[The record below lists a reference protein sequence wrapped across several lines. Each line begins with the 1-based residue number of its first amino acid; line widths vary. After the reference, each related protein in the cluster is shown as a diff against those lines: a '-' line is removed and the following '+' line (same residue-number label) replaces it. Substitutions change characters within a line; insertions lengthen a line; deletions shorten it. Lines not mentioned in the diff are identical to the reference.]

1 MSCVCKW
8 TIYSL
13 YRIFTRRNGSTA
25 KHEHLKSVNSDPA
38 SFIWLS
44 ILENANM
51 LRNTTQQQAAIKMI
65 SVPFDLD
72 WGGIREL
79 NSNGTAWD
87 SFKIKCRSCS
97 RLWLGWA
104 ENQWCVSIHL
114 CEGACGGFLS
124 QVGVTLLLP
133 RTEFSGVESLSRII
147 DGDPPES
154 MRLGNQGSPTVW
166 QATRPSVGE
175 TGWGLCVMFMREP
188 GASE

>member
-1 MSCVCKW
+1 MEV
-8 TIYSL
+8 L
-13 YRIFTRRNGSTA
+13 A
-25 KHEHLKSVNSDPA
+25 KREHLKSVNTNCA
-38 SFIWLS
+38 SFIWLL

-51 LRNTTQQQAAIKMI
+51 QRNTTQQQAAIKII
-65 SVPFDLD
+65 SVPFDLH
-72 WGGIREL
+72 WGGIYEL
-79 NSNGTAWD
+79 NSNVAARD

-97 RLWLGWA
+97 RLWLVWT
-104 ENQWCVSIHL
+104 ENQWCVSMKTHH
-114 CEGACGGFLS
+114 ERACGGFLS

-175 TGWGLCVMFMREP
+175 MGWGLCVTFMREP